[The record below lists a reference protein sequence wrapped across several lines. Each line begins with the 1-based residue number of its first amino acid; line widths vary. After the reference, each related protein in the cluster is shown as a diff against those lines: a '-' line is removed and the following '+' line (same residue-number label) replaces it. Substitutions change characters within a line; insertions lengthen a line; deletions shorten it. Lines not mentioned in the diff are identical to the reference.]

1 MEFNDVLNRRYSC
14 RAFSARQ
21 VEQEKVDRILEAGRM
36 EHGFKMGCDL
46 VAAREVGGGA
56 PSRGV
61 RFLFIDIA
69 IHRKH

>member
-1 MEFNDVLNRRYSC
+1 MCGCGLCRRTLSEMA
-14 RAFSARQ
+14 AFY
-21 VEQEKVDRILEAGRM
+21 K

-69 IHRKH
+69 IHLKR